1 MLCGQCS
8 LACPVGALVEKD
20 DTDRVL
26 DAIFDPNKTVIVQT
40 APSVRIALGD
50 EFGMP
55 KGSIVTKKMVTALR
69 MIGFDKVFDTNY
81 GADLTITEE
90 ANELIERI
98 KSGKKMPMATSCCP
112 GWVNYM
118 EKHYPDLLDH
128 LSTTKSPMQIF
139 SAITK
144 THYAKQENL
153 DPKNIFTVAIMP
165 CIAKNMKSLVLKWLM
180 MVVLIL
186 TQY

>member
-1 MLCGQCS
+1 MSCRRIS
-8 LACPVGALVEKD
+8 RKD

-40 APSVRIALGD
+40 APSVRVALGD
-50 EFGMP
+50 AFGME

-90 ANELIERI
+90 ANELMERI
-98 KSGKKMPMATSCCP
+98 QSGQKMPMATSCCP

-118 EKHYPDLLDH
+118 EKIILIYSIIYLQQNLLCKFSQ
-128 LSTTKSPMQIF
+128 LLQNSLCKTRKS
-139 SAITK
+139 
-144 THYAKQENL
+144 
-153 DPKNIFTVAIMP
+153 
-165 CIAKNMKSLVLKWLM
+165 
-180 MVVLIL
+180 
-186 TQY
+186 

>member
-1 MLCGQCS
+1 M
-8 LACPVGALVEKD
+8 ACPVGALVEKD
-20 DTDRVL
+20 DTERVL
-26 DAIFDPNKTVIVQT
+26 DAIFDPDKIVIVQT
-40 APSVRIALGD
+40 APSVRVALGD
-50 EFGMP
+50 AFGLP

-98 KSGKKMPMATSCCP
+98 KSGQKMPMATSCCP
-112 GWVNYM
+112 GWVNYV

-144 THYAKQENL
+144 THYAQQ
-153 DPKNIFTVAIMP
+153 NILTRKKSSQLPLCHVLL
-165 CIAKNMKSLVLKWLM
+165 KNMKSLALKWDVMATKILM
-180 MVVLIL
+180 LLSLHVA
-186 TQY
+186 

>member
-1 MLCGQCS
+1 
-8 LACPVGALVEKD
+8 
-20 DTDRVL
+20 
-26 DAIFDPNKTVIVQT
+26 
-40 APSVRIALGD
+40 
-50 EFGMP
+50 
-55 KGSIVTKKMVTALR
+55 

-139 SAITK
+139 PLSLKHIMQNKKISTLK
-144 THYAKQENL
+144 
-153 DPKNIFTVAIMP
+153 IF
-165 CIAKNMKSLVLKWLM
+165 SL
-180 MVVLIL
+180 
-186 TQY
+186 

>member
-1 MLCGQCS
+1 
-8 LACPVGALVEKD
+8 
-20 DTDRVL
+20 
-26 DAIFDPNKTVIVQT
+26 
-40 APSVRIALGD
+40 
-50 EFGMP
+50 
-55 KGSIVTKKMVTALR
+55 

-98 KSGKKMPMATSCCP
+98 KSGKKMPWLLLAVP
-112 GWVNYM
+112 VGINYM

-153 DPKNIFTVAIMP
+153 DPKIFHCSNHAM
-165 CIAKNMKSLVLKWLM
+165 
-180 MVVLIL
+180 
-186 TQY
+186 YR